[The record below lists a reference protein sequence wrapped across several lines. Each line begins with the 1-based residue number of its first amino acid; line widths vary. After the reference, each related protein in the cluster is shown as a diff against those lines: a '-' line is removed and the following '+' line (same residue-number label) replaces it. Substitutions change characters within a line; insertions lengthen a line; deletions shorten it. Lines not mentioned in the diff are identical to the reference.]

1 MAQQVIFSERAYI
14 ALMTETFA
22 NINTETGGIF
32 LGHFDNDKWY
42 IIETIDPGPKS
53 VFSPAYFEYDQ
64 AYINHLINKI
74 NLLYKNPLRIVGLW
88 HRHPGSMDY
97 FSSTDDNTHAKFAE
111 INSYGVISALVNIDP
126 SFRITFY
133 TISPT
138 GSKSRGHLTSSKRL
152 QSYRVGNEYIPADLL
167 SYNSTDILEYK
178 INSALQRRPEP
189 DNKNKLFYSII
200 KKASEAN
207 HDVIDV
213 RNKNHAS
220 IPVSEEDIDKIL
232 EVLEED
238 FDFFKK
244 YGINYDM
251 SAKDGPFLLYSGDK
265 NNGVEFFI
273 NNEKVYIRYKNK
285 TFQYSQGLFSRVSKP
300 KR

>member
-1 MAQQVIFSERAYI
+1 MTHQVIFSERAYI

-32 LGHFDNDKWY
+32 LGHFENDTWY

-97 FSSTDDNTHAKFAE
+97 FSSTDDDTHAKFAV
-111 INSYGVISALVNIDP
+111 INPYGVISALVNIDP
-126 SFRITFY
+126 VFRITFY
-133 TISPT
+133 SISPSEIKT
-138 GSKSRGHLTSSKRL
+138 RGHLTSSKKLRPC
-152 QSYRVGNEYIPADLL
+152 QVGNEYIPADLL
-167 SYNSTDILEYK
+167 SYNSADILEK
-178 INSALQRRPEP
+178 RINTASQTRTEP
-189 DNKNKLFYSII
+189 GNKNKMFYSII
-200 KKASEAN
+200 KKAAEAN

-213 RNKNHAS
+213 RNKNLAS
-220 IPVSEEDIDKIL
+220 ISVSEEDIDRIVEAL
-232 EVLEED
+232 VED
-238 FDFFKK
+238 FGFFDKF
-244 YGINYDM
+244 GINYSM
-251 SAKDGPFLLYSGDK
+251 STKDGPFLLYAGDK
-265 NNGVEFFI
+265 NNGVEFFM
-273 NNEKVYIRYKNK
+273 NNEKVYSRFKNK
-285 TFQYSQGLFSRVSKP
+285 TFQYSPGLFSRVVKP